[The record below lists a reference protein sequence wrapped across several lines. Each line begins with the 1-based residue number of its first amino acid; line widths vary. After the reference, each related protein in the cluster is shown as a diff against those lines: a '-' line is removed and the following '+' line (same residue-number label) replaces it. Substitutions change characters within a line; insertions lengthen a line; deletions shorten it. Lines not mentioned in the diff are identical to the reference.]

1 MTPSAVSQV
10 VRKLERHYGVK
21 LLARTTRSLTATQ
34 EGRCLQ
40 KYAEQLLDWH
50 DAVERDMGVLKAEP
64 EGEVRISLPTGYSET
79 TPLKQVV
86 FMLRQRCPKVRLV
99 LLESN
104 RMADLHEEA
113 DIAIRAV
120 PIPEEGDSVVRT
132 LAVWKTLI
140 CASPAYLKNHPIRHA
155 RDLMQA
161 HWLNHSSRVLLHTF
175 RHLGLP
181 EYLPER
187 RTDCPDSSLVA
198 REFARSGMGL
208 AVLLSGDVAP
218 FLVDGS
224 LIAVLPD
231 IPLPTRTIHAVTAH
245 RAQSARVRAV
255 LEVLTA
261 CFREGS

>member
-1 MTPSAVSQV
+1 
-10 VRKLERHYGVK
+10 
-21 LLARTTRSLTATQ
+21 
-34 EGRCLQ
+34 
-40 KYAEQLLDWH
+40 
-50 DAVERDMGVLKAEP
+50 
-64 EGEVRISLPTGYSET
+64 
-79 TPLKQVV
+79 
-86 FMLRQRCPKVRLV
+86 
-99 LLESN
+99 
-104 RMADLHEEA
+104 
-113 DIAIRAV
+113 
-120 PIPEEGDSVVRT
+120 
-132 LAVWKTLI
+132 
-140 CASPAYLKNHPIRHA
+140 
-155 RDLMQA
+155 MQA

>member
-1 MTPSAVSQV
+1 MESLKPVYVFGVILRQGSMSAAAAQLRMTPSAVSQV

-86 FMLRQRCPKVRLV
+86 FMLRQRCPKVRMV

-181 EYLPER
+181 E
-187 RTDCPDSSLVA
+187 CPW
-198 REFARSGMGL
+198 GCTMY
-208 AVLLSGDVAP
+208 
-218 FLVDGS
+218 
-224 LIAVLPD
+224 
-231 IPLPTRTIHAVTAH
+231 
-245 RAQSARVRAV
+245 
-255 LEVLTA
+255 
-261 CFREGS
+261 